1 MGAGV
6 TATVGDGTSVA
17 TGAGVAAVVGAG
29 VAGAVG
35 AGVSVAA
42 GTGVAAAV
50 GAGVSVAAG
59 AGVSVAAGDG
69 VSVAAGTGVAAAVGA
84 GVAVAV
90 GDGGSVVI
98 GSSLETDTSSADACA
113 GASKNSSPATEPSAV
128 SLISVSCTRVTVS
141 ARTLLPFTPTSGTGT
156 LTLNVIFNANKHAK
170 IRFNFMDP
178 SPCYERIW
186 AAF

>member
-1 MGAGV
+1 MAAGVSISVGAGV

-50 GAGVSVAAG
+50 GAGVA
-59 AGVSVAAGDG
+59 
-69 VSVAAGTGVAAAVGA
+69 VAAGTVVAAAVGV
-84 GVAVAV
+84 GVSVAV